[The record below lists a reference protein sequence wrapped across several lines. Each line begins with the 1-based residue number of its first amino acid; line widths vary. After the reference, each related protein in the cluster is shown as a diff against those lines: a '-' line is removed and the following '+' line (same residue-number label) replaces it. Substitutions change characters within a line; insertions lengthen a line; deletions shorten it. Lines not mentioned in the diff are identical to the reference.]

1 MNENT
6 LAGTVVGIGDLASF
20 AGRHLGSSRW
30 HRITQDQ
37 VDRFA
42 EATGDRQWIHVDR
55 PRARTGPFNG
65 TIAHGYLTLS
75 LGPALLDEVIDVVG
89 ASRVINY
96 GLNRVRF
103 PAPVRIG
110 SRIRLGA
117 ELHEVEEVPGG
128 LQAALELT
136 FAVEAQEKPACVAE
150 TLFRYYR

>member
-1 MNENT
+1 MNENGLT
-6 LAGTVVGIGDLASF
+6 GTVVDIDDLASL
-20 AGRHLGSSRW
+20 AGEHLGSSSW

-55 PRARTGPFNG
+55 QRARTGPFNG
-65 TIAHGYLTLS
+65 TIAHGYLTLA

-96 GLNRVRF
+96 GLNKVRF
-103 PAPVRIG
+103 PAPVTTG
-110 SRIRLGA
+110 SRVRLGA
-117 ELHEVEEVPGG
+117 ELGEVNEVPGG

-136 FAVEAQEKPACVAE
+136 FAVEGLEKPACVAE
-150 TLFRYYR
+150 ALFRFYR

>member
-1 MNENT
+1 MNDASP
-6 LAGTVVGIGDLASF
+6 AGTVICIADLPSL

-30 HRITQDQ
+30 HRISQDQ

-55 PRARTGPFNG
+55 ERAIAGPFGG

-75 LGPALLDEVIDVVG
+75 LGPALLQEVIDVAG
-89 ASRVINY
+89 ASRIINY
-96 GLNRVRF
+96 GLNKVRF

-117 ELHEVEEVPGG
+117 ELRAVDEVPGG
-128 LQAALELT
+128 FQASLELT
-136 FAVEAQEKPACVAE
+136 FSVEAQEKPACVAE
-150 TLFRYYR
+150 ALFRFYA